1 MGAGGALAVS
11 VLGVFAVPLAL
22 LLAVFLL
29 VRHHADRS
37 AFGILVGLG
46 LLSLYVAHVQR
57 EGPGTVSWHTATAS
71 GSDTYMDPRALAG
84 RRRPARRDRYRRI
97 PLAQTPAAGA
107 RGESVVARDWLGVRR
122 QRLER
127 ASGAVTGHCVA
138 AALVG
143 NTALHRNLA
152 VVCTLC

>member
-71 GSDTYMDPRALAG
+71 GSDTYMDPRPWLAAG
-84 RRRPARRDRYRRI
+84 VLLVVIGIAAFLWRRRQLPVPAGSR
-97 PLAQTPAAGA
+97 
-107 RGESVVARDWLGVRR
+107 
-122 QRLER
+122 
-127 ASGAVTGHCVA
+127 
-138 AALVG
+138 
-143 NTALHRNLA
+143 
-152 VVCTLC
+152 